1 MTTPQP
7 ASGTPAPTSTAR
19 GVHLPS
25 ASASFGKKP
34 SKKAP
39 AKKPAKPTPKP
50 APKRGGGKR

>member
-7 ASGTPAPTSTAR
+7 AAPAPNPTVR

-25 ASASFGKKP
+25 AGARFGKKP
-34 SKKAP
+34 AKKQPP
-39 AKKPAKPTPKP
+39 AKKPAPKP